1 MFSLNN
7 VWISKYFIV
16 LICYIFSSILG
27 FIIYSLSYIIAI
39 QNPNV
44 EKNSS
49 YECGFEPFEDARNK
63 FDIRFYII
71 AILFIIFDIE
81 ILYLFP
87 WIVSLNVLGFENF
100 WSMIF
105 FLIILKVG
113 FIYEIVKKALDWQ

>member
-7 VWISKYFIV
+7 VWISKYFII

-71 AILFIIFDIE
+71 AILFIIFDLE
-81 ILYLFP
+81 IIFLFP
-87 WIVSLNVLGFENF
+87 FSTALYHISFYGF
-100 WSMIF
+100 WVVMI
-105 FLIILKVG
+105 FLIILTIG
-113 FIYEIVKKALDWQ
+113 FIYEF